1 MSQAHIEQF
10 YAIASKDQAMFAKMM
25 EGVASPENFVT
36 NAVKVAKEQGFD
48 FSYAEAD
55 AWVKKQIELKAG
67 GELSDTQLE
76 QVAGGKNSAQ
86 QNLSAA
92 GRWLDNNFGTKPGQ
106 GLNKD
111 NLRYWFGNW

>member
-10 YAIASKDQAMFAKMM
+10 YTIASKDQALFAKMM
-25 EGVASPENFVT
+25 EGAASPENFVT
-36 NAVKVAKEQGFD
+36 NAVKAAKEQGFD

-55 AWVKKQIELKAG
+55 AWIKKQIASKAG

-76 QVAGGKNSAQ
+76 QVAGGKKSAQ

-92 GRWLDNNFGTKPGQ
+92 GAWLDQTFGTKPGQ
-106 GLNKD
+106 DLSKD
-111 NLRYWFGNW
+111 NLKHWFGNW